1 MASILILEDSQVLLA
16 KLTHELKE
24 LFPGHQVLGARSVAE
39 AQVLLAEYTIDV
51 FILDIFLP
59 DGNGIDFLCDVK
71 TISPDS
77 AAVIMT
83 AQQVPDL
90 RQHAEELGVVRFFQK
105 PVDIQALEKIIRKA
119 LQPSGASA
127 PAPAPAAD
135 PHSFVASLG
144 GLTTVDIIQLKCLA
158 RSTQVLKF
166 TRADGQSGK
175 IHFLRGEIVHAETG
189 SRKGLEAFN
198 DIVGWK
204 GGRVEE
210 SPEPIAEPTIQ
221 QGWEGLLMDA
231 VRVMDEAAALKGA

>member
-1 MASILILEDSQVLLA
+1 MASILILEDSQVLLT
-16 KLTHELKE
+16 KLTQELRQ
-24 LFPGHQVLGARSVAE
+24 LFPGHQVLGARTVAE
-39 AQVLLAEYTIDV
+39 AQVLLAEYTIEV

-77 AAVIMT
+77 AAVVMT

-119 LQPSGASA
+119 IQPAVAS
-127 PAPAPAAD
+127 PPAAD

-144 GLTTVDIIQLKCLA
+144 GLTTIDIIQLKCLA
-158 RSTQVLKF
+158 RATQVLKF
-166 TRADGQSGK
+166 TRADGVSGK
-175 IHFLRGEIVHAETG
+175 IHFLRGEIIHAETG
-189 SRKGLEAFN
+189 NLKGLEAFN
-198 DIVGWK
+198 SIVGWK

-210 SPEPIAEPTIQ
+210 SPEPIAEPTIH

-231 VRVMDEAAALKGA
+231 VRVMDESTALKGA

>member
-1 MASILILEDSQVLLA
+1 MASILILEDSQVLLT

-24 LFPGHQVLGARSVAE
+24 LFPAHQVLGARTVAE
-39 AQVLLAEYTIDV
+39 AQLLLAEYAIEV

-77 AAVIMT
+77 AAVVMT

-119 LQPSGASA
+119 IQPAA
-127 PAPAPAAD
+127 AAPAPAAD

-144 GLTTVDIIQLKCLA
+144 GLTTIDIIQLKCLG

-189 SRKGLEAFN
+189 ALRGLEAFN
-198 DIVGWK
+198 SIVGWK

-231 VRVMDEAAALKGA
+231 VRVIDETAALKGA

>member
-1 MASILILEDSQVLLA
+1 MPAILILEDSQVLLT
-16 KLTHELKE
+16 KLTHELKAA
-24 LFPGHQVLGARSVAE
+24 FPECQVLGARSVAE
-39 AQVLLAEYTIDV
+39 AHTLFSDTPIDV

-105 PVDIQALEKIIRKA
+105 PVDVAALQKIIHRVFHPEDEPA
-119 LQPSGASA
+119 A
-127 PAPAPAAD
+127 PAPD
-135 PHSFVASLG
+135 PQSFVASLG
-144 GLTTVDIIQLKCLA
+144 GLTTIDIIQLKCLA
-158 RSTQVLKF
+158 RATQVLRF
-166 TRADGQSGK
+166 VRADGQSGK
-175 IHFLRGEIVHAETG
+175 IHFQRGEIIHAEAPD
-189 SRKGLEAFN
+189 RKGLPAFN
-198 DIVGWK
+198 EIVSWK

-210 SPEPIAEPTIQ
+210 SAEPLAEPTIQ

-231 VRVMDEAAALKGA
+231 VRVIDENAALKGS

>member
-1 MASILILEDSQVLLA
+1 MASILILEDSQVLLS
-16 KLTHELKE
+16 KLTQELKE
-24 LFPGHQVLGARSVAE
+24 LFPGSQVLGARSVAE
-39 AQVLLAEYTIDV
+39 GQVLLAEYSIDV

-77 AAVIMT
+77 TAVVMT

-119 LQPSGASA
+119 VQSA
-127 PAPAPAAD
+127 PTPQPAAD
-135 PHSFVASLG
+135 GQSFVASLG

-158 RSTQVLKF
+158 RATQVLKF
-166 TRADGQSGK
+166 VRADGQSGK

-189 SRKGLEAFN
+189 RQRGLEAFN
-198 DIVGWK
+198 DIVAWK

-210 SPEPIAEPTIQ
+210 SPEPLAEPTIQ
-221 QGWEGLLMDA
+221 KGWEGLLMDA
-231 VRVMDEAAALKGA
+231 VRVMDETAALKGS